1 VRHAGVYPVRV
12 SCRKERKTRTGLL
25 RRRHVPEFYS

>member
-1 VRHAGVYPVRV
+1 VRV